1 MDGQSRSL
9 SKKTQTMTAL
19 KTIIL
24 TLLIGSVLFLPSTV
38 KAQQKIKPWQAQW
51 ITGPGIEINQWNA
64 SSDQSLRDYGVYKFR
79 KTIDLKEKPVSFVVH
94 VSADNRYKL
103 FINGE
108 QVSQG
113 PARGD
118 LYFWNFE
125 TLDLAPYLN
134 KGMNT
139 VAAVVWNDGP
149 YKPEAQ
155 ISYLTAFILQGE
167 GAEEEIINTNDTW
180 KTIKDQGYKPL
191 LVKVAGY
198 YVAGPGELV
207 DMNRYVKNWE
217 KPSFDDTKWVRA
229 RVIKQGEPKELSVN
243 STGWML
249 VPSPLPQME
258 MSRQRLALTRKAEG
272 VKIPEEF
279 PSANAKVVIA
289 PNSKAT
295 ILLDQTFLTNAYPTL
310 EFSGGKNAS
319 ISMGYAEGLYI
330 HQGEDLSGSRL
341 PTLPKGN
348 RNEVDGKIFIGKMDS
363 LISDGSASQQYTP
376 LWWRTYRY
384 IQLKI
389 MTGDEPLTLDDMY
402 GTFTAYPFKQTAS
415 LRVNDPEMEKVLDI
429 GWRTARLCA
438 FETYMDTPYYE
449 QLQYIGDTR
458 IQALVSYYNTDDDRL
473 ARNAMT
479 LMDHSRLPEGIT
491 QSRYPTDLDQQIPTF
506 SLWWIGM
513 LHDYYMYRQ
522 DPIYIKHKLNGARQ
536 VLSFF
541 EKYQQADG
549 SLQNVPYWLF
559 TDWAQGNGWDF
570 GMAPKGKNGE
580 SAVLDLQLMWT
591 YLLAGAME
599 NDLGLKELAEIY
611 NSKAEQLKNT
621 IQKKYWDASTN
632 LYSDTE
638 TREYFSQHTNSLA
651 ILSGAVKGV
660 QAENLAKK
668 MLSDTTLVPASIYFK
683 YYLHQALTKAGLG
696 NDYMKWLDKWREN
709 IDMGLTTWA
718 EISDVNNSRSDS
730 HAWGSSPNI
739 EFYRIILGIDS
750 DAPGFSRIRI
760 APHLGQI
767 KEISGEIPHPNGKIK
782 VKYRHTKSIL
792 EAEIFI
798 PESTDGIFVWQEREY
813 PLKAGKNSFTFK

>member
-1 MDGQSRSL
+1 
-9 SKKTQTMTAL
+9 MTAL

-258 MSRQRLALTRKAEG
+258 MSRQRLVSTRKAAG

-522 DPIYIKHKLNGARQ
+522 DPIYVKQKLNGARQ

-559 TDWAQGNGWDF
+559 TDWAQGDGWDF

-718 EISDVNNSRSDS
+718 EMSDVNNSRSDS

-813 PLKAGKNSFTFK
+813 PLKGGKNSFTFK